1 MFVIEGSMMKV
12 IQGDTGEFE
21 LTLDNYEF
29 VEGDKVYMTVKKNPK
44 DVGTVFQKVVT
55 TFSGNKAKIKLE
67 HEDTNL
73 EQGKYF
79 YDIQCSLLDGRID
92 TVIPPSPFFVLEGI
106 TDVK

>member
-1 MFVIEGSMMKV
+1 MFMIDGSMMKV

-21 LTLDNYEF
+21 LTLDNYTF
-29 VEGDKVYMTVKKNPK
+29 VEGDKVYMTVKKNQK
-44 DVGTVFQKVVT
+44 DVEVVFQKVVT
-55 TFSGNKAKIKLE
+55 TFSANRAKIKLE

-73 EQGKYF
+73 PQGKYW

-92 TVIPPSPFFVLEGI
+92 TVIPPSPFVVLEGI